1 MRKQIKKN
9 FIGIL
14 VLIIGI
20 LFVMNGIHRKEHL
33 TVEKKSNM
41 ICLECIG
48 IG

>member
-1 MRKQIKKN
+1 MRDFLKKQTPALLLLL
-9 FIGIL
+9 IGC
-14 VLIIGI
+14 
-20 LFVMNGIHRKEHL
+20 LFLGYGIHRKEHL